1 MASALQAVGASAPIG
16 DFRFVD
22 FVTARIRRF
31 QTRGAAGGTVDV
43 HDTAAAA
50 TDQMVMVVADAI
62 FESRGGS
69 CGLDAAEEPMVD
81 EQREGVVDR
90 LERNRTDIRA
100 DPFGHAIR
108 GDVRLTGDDAHDR
121 EPLRSDVNA
130 ALAQERGRVAV
141 HPDTLDQD
149 LELFKGL
156 IDEKVADG
164 PCHF

>member
-1 MASALQAVGASAPIG
+1 
-16 DFRFVD
+16 
-22 FVTARIRRF
+22 
-31 QTRGAAGGTVDV
+31 
-43 HDTAAAA
+43 
-50 TDQMVMVVADAI
+50 
-62 FESRGGS
+62 
-69 CGLDAAEEPMVD
+69 MVD

-121 EPLRSDVNA
+121 EPLRGDVNA

-149 LELFKGL
+149 LELFTGL